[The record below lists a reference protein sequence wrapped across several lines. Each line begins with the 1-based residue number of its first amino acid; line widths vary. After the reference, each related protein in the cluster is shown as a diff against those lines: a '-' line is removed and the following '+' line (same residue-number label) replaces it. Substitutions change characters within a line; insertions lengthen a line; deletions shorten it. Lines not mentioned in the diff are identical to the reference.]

1 MATVKSKIARACCK
15 SNTYGL
21 YDAVRTGLNE
31 HHPTPIETGT
41 NRQHDA
47 VFELRSNTL
56 YVLSRLFRYVPA
68 HPWQQYGNTGF
79 IVMFVSMVQEVNAT
93 YSAADINR
101 SVRSLFFTHDHKF
114 QNVFIHAWE
123 ADHFSV
129 TKTGYSYEVEVKISR
144 SDYFADFKKPKHTL
158 IKSIFEKKHPGK
170 AGYSNCP
177 NRFYFACPAGLIK
190 SDELPKYAGLIYRED
205 VGCCVVK
212 KAPLLHDVP
221 FNEKEMLFYK
231 YYYGYLSQSQQIREL
246 KSALDRY
253 KGEENGHR

>member
-1 MATVKSKIARACCK
+1 MATLENKIARACCK

-21 YDAVRTGLNE
+21 YDAVRTGLNKSKE
-31 HHPTPIETGT
+31 KPAEINK
-41 NRQHDA
+41 NRQHGA
-47 VFELRSNTL
+47 FPRFYSISHPEP
-56 YVLSRLFRYVPA
+56 YCLFLNFPA
-68 HPWQQYGNTGF
+68 HPWQQYGNTGLL
-79 IVMFVSMVQEVNAT
+79 VMFVMMVQEVNAT

-101 SVRSLFFTHDHKF
+101 SVRALFFTHDHKF

-190 SDELPKYAGLIYRED
+190 PDEVPKYAGLIYRED
-205 VGCCVVK
+205 VSCCVVK